1 MNYNDFA
8 ERMETY
14 KAYKESQYQ
23 LEAELE
29 AIWYEMT
36 GVKAIRYDKQPT
48 TFNPSIMAEIRS
60 NYSEQVEEK
69 QKELDATMSAIWLI
83 EKDLNRL
90 PEDIQQICRWKYVD
104 KLTFEKIGKILG
116 YSGNAIWNRLK
127 KEVEKI

>member
-1 MNYNDFA
+1 MNYNEFVD
-8 ERMETY
+8 RMETY
-14 KAYKESQYQ
+14 KAYKQSQDQ

-29 AIWYEMT
+29 AIWYEMA
-36 GVKAIRYDKQPT
+36 GVKAVRYDKQPA
-48 TFNPSIMAEIRS
+48 TFNPSIVAEIRS

-69 QKELDATMSAIWLI
+69 QKELDATISAIWLI

-90 PEDIQQICRWKYVD
+90 PDDIQMICHWKYID
-104 KLTFEKIGKILG
+104 HLTFEQIGKIMG